1 MQDQFSRTRPLLGEA
16 ALEKLAKCRVA
27 VFGVGG
33 VGGYVC
39 EALARSGVGAFDL
52 VDDDQVALTNL
63 NRQIIATHSTLGRDK
78 VEVMAER
85 MRDINPAVDVRPR
98 RCFFLPE
105 NADEFPFDEYDYV
118 VDAVDT
124 VAAKLALI
132 EKARAHGV
140 PVISAMGA
148 GNKLDPGRFRVSDIS
163 QTNTCPLARVMRRE
177 LHKRGIDHV
186 KVVWSDE
193 PPVQP
198 MGEAEDAP
206 AGHARR
212 STPGSTAF
220 APAVAGLMIAG
231 EVVKDLTA
239 DDR

>member
-1 MQDQFSRTRPLLGEA
+1 MQDQFSRTRLLLGEA

-39 EALARSGVGAFDL
+39 EALVRSGVGAFDL

-85 MRDINPAVDVRPR
+85 MRDINPAVDVRLR
-98 RCFFLPE
+98 KCFFLPE

-132 EKARAHGV
+132 EKAREHGV

-198 MGEAEDAP
+198 QGEAEDAP

>member
-1 MQDQFSRTRPLLGEA
+1 MQDQFSRTRLLLGEA

-39 EALARSGVGAFDL
+39 EALVRSGVGAFDL

-78 VEVMAER
+78 VEVMTER

-105 NADEFPFDEYDYV
+105 NADEFPFDKYDYV

-132 EKARAHGV
+132 EKARDHGV

-163 QTNTCPLARVMRRE
+163 KTNTCPLARVMRRE